1 MILKDCFE
9 TLHARSEPAIVVC
22 ALGMAANEWWD
33 VTRSEDTFYMHGA
46 MGFASS
52 FALGL
57 ALARPATP
65 VWIIDGDGS
74 LCMNLGTLLTAGAMA
89 PRNLKH
95 VVVANGVYQTVG
107 GVPMVGSPRADY
119 ATIARG
125 AGIERTRHVHALED
139 LDAVLPWLADEGHAF
154 IVLHVDLDDRPI
166 TAPPQPYEGPEMK
179 YRFGRAMERRFG
191 IRVFGS
197 EGY

>member
-1 MILKDCFE
+1 MRLSSCFE
-9 TLHARSEPAIVVC
+9 TLAPHAEKVIVVC

-33 VTRSEDTFYMHGA
+33 VTQNEETFYMHGA

-57 ALARPATP
+57 ALSVPDEP

-74 LCMNLGTLLTAGAMA
+74 LSMNLGTLLTAGGMA
-89 PRNLKH
+89 PKNLKH
-95 VVVANGVYQTVG
+95 LLVENGCYQTAG
-107 GVPMVGSPRADY
+107 SVPMVGSPQRDY
-119 ATIARG
+119 GAIAKG
-125 AGIERTRHVHALED
+125 AGVERVLQISSLEELQAALPALHE
-139 LDAVLPWLADEGHAF
+139 EGHCF
-154 IVLHVDLDDRPI
+154 VVLHVDPDDRPI
-166 TAPPQPYEGPEMK
+166 TAPPQPFEGPEMK

-191 IRVFGS
+191 VKVFGP